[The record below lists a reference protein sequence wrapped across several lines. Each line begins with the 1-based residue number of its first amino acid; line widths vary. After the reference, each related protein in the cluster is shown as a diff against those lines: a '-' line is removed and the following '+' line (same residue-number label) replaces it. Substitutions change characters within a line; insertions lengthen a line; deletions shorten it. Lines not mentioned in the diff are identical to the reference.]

1 MDPNSE
7 DDRPTEDNYNHDQ
20 DSNPPLNLIDSL
32 DGGGGGASSSSSS
45 SAAAMRP
52 TTTEEPTRVFSCNY
66 CQRKFYSSQ
75 ALGGH
80 QNAHKRERTIAKR
93 GHFMR
98 ASSSFHL
105 LSAADPATSISSLP
119 LHGSP
124 YSSSPL
130 GIQAHSLIH
139 KAAPWS
145 GRQSIISIGDRPAV
159 GRLATEYSFHLGSSS
174 STAASVSR
182 FDVGRKLSAAAAE
195 GGRYWWSGGGGGDGG
210 GKQDD
215 LQKLDLSLKL

>member
-1 MDPNSE
+1 
-7 DDRPTEDNYNHDQ
+7 
-20 DSNPPLNLIDSL
+20 
-32 DGGGGGASSSSSS
+32 
-45 SAAAMRP
+45 
-52 TTTEEPTRVFSCNY
+52 
-66 CQRKFYSSQ
+66 
-75 ALGGH
+75 
-80 QNAHKRERTIAKR
+80 
-93 GHFMR
+93 MR

-105 LSAADPATSISSLP
+105 LSAV
-119 LHGSP
+119 HGSP

-139 KAAPWS
+139 K
-145 GRQSIISIGDRPAV
+145 QSIISIGDRPAV

-195 GGRYWWSGGGGGDGG
+195 GGRYWWSGGGGGGDGG

>member
-1 MDPNSE
+1 
-7 DDRPTEDNYNHDQ
+7 
-20 DSNPPLNLIDSL
+20 
-32 DGGGGGASSSSSS
+32 
-45 SAAAMRP
+45 MRP

-98 ASSSFHL
+98 AS
-105 LSAADPATSISSLP
+105 SISSLP

-195 GGRYWWSGGGGGDGG
+195 GGRYWWSGGGGGGDGG